1 MNLRRAVAPL
11 ALLALPL
18 LARAEEATPYPGTP
32 PAPSNNLGWV
42 MAANLVIWGGIALY
56 IFWLH
61 RRAASLDRG
70 E

>member
-1 MNLRRAVAPL
+1 MKIRRAVAPL
-11 ALLALPL
+11 ALLALPV
-18 LARAEEATPYPGTP
+18 LARAEEAAAPSGAP